1 MKRLCLIPARSGSKG
16 LKDKNIIPLRGK
28 PLMAYTIE
36 AAIESKLFDRV
47 IVSTDSD
54 EYGKIAMQYGAEYLP
69 RSKEASSD
77 TASSFMVVEDLFSK
91 VSTDYDYFA
100 SLQVTSPFRNARH
113 LIEAAELF
121 DSKFDQFDFCVSMQ
135 MASYPSILS
144 HKLEED
150 LSLKNFTYDYR
161 YYRRQDHIEYIPNGA
176 INYAKIEPYFKQG
189 NFYGPKTIAYIM
201 SKEDSID
208 IDDRIDLCL
217 AEILM
222 EERNR

>member
-16 LKDKNIIPLRGK
+16 LKNKNIVPLRGK

-36 AAIESKLFDRV
+36 AAIDSKLFDRV
-47 IVSTDSD
+47 IVSTDSE
-54 EYGKIAMQYGAEYLP
+54 EYGKIAMEYGAEFLL
-69 RSKEASSD
+69 RSEEASSD

-100 SLQVTSPFRNARH
+100 SLQVTSPFRNAKH

-121 DSKFDQFDFCVSMQ
+121 ESKIDEFDFLVSMQ
-135 MASYPSILS
+135 MAPYPSILS
-144 HKLEED
+144 HKLDED
-150 LSLKNFTYDYR
+150 LSLKYFTSDYR

-176 INYAKIEPYFKQG
+176 INYAKIEPYYEQG

-201 SKEDSID
+201 SKEDSVD
-208 IDDRIDLCL
+208 IDDIIDLRL
-217 AEILM
+217 AEILL
-222 EERNR
+222 EERNK